1 MGKVLFVVGGL
12 IGFVIGTQ
20 VGRDGLEKLRQQAT
34 GAWNN
39 PRVQKA
45 ASDARDFAED
55 KFPKT
60 TQTVTKVASAVSD
73 TAKAVADSSKA
84 TA

>member
-1 MGKVLFVVGGL
+1 MGKVLFVLGGA
-12 IGFVIGTQ
+12 IGFVIGMR
-20 VGRDGLEKLRQQAT
+20 VGRQGYDRLKQQAS
-34 GAWNN
+34 GLWND

-45 ASDARDFAED
+45 ASEARDFAEE

-60 TQTVTKVASAVSD
+60 TETVTKVATAVTE
-73 TAKAVADSSKA
+73 TAQAVADSAKA

>member
-1 MGKVLFVVGGL
+1 MGKVLFLVGGAL
-12 IGFVIGTQ
+12 GFVIGMR
-20 VGRDGLEKLRQQAT
+20 VGRQGYDRLKQQASDL
-34 GAWNN
+34 WSN

-60 TQTVTKVASAVSD
+60 TETVTKVASAVSD
-73 TAKAVADSSKA
+73 TAKAVADSA

>member
-1 MGKVLFVVGGL
+1 MGKVLFLVGGA
-12 IGFVIGTQ
+12 IGFVIGMR
-20 VGRDGLEKLRQQAT
+20 VGRQGYDRMKQQASDL
-34 GAWNN
+34 WNN

-60 TQTVTKVASAVSD
+60 TETVTKVASAVSD
-73 TAKAVADSSKA
+73 TAKAVADSGKA

>member
-1 MGKVLFVVGGL
+1 MGKVLFVLGGL
-12 IGFVIGTQ
+12 VGFVIGMR
-20 VGRDGLEKLRQQAT
+20 VGRQGYEKLKEQAS
-34 GAWNN
+34 GVWNN

-45 ASDARDFAED
+45 ATDARGFAEE

-60 TQTVTKVASAVSD
+60 TETVTKVASAVSD
-73 TAKAVADSSKA
+73 TAKAVADSAK